1 MKASRLLLLSMAL
14 SPAMLLGQKKED
26 LLSIQRDIADMTD
39 RVKQLQKAFD
49 EKIAALTALVQ
60 QSIDTSNKTSAA
72 MVTMQHSVDQKMADQ
87 QVKLVTPL
95 ATMGAKVDEM
105 SGDFRSV
112 QTNVAELVR
121 HLNTLDDK
129 VKDIS
134 DAIRSLQA
142 PPAAPPP
149 AAGAAGTAA
158 QQAPDACVGA
168 SVDLSYTTALGDYNG
183 KKDDLALQEF
193 HQYVKCF
200 PQSANAPNAAY
211 YVGQI
216 YYRAEDWPNAVQA
229 FDDVVE
235 KFPTNPKTSEAAY
248 YKAISLMKN
257 KQRTDA
263 GKEFKNFISNYPES
277 THVKEAHLHL
287 RELGMEAA
295 PRNRKN

>member
-1 MKASRLLLLSMAL
+1 MNAARLLLLSMAL
-14 SPAMLLGQKKED
+14 SPAILVGQKKDD

-142 PPAAPPP
+142 PPPPPPGNP
-149 AAGAAGTAA
+149 AAGGTAA
-158 QQAPDACVGA
+158 QTPDACTGA
-168 SVDLSYTTALGDYNG
+168 SVDLSYTTALGDFNA

-200 PQSANAPNAAY
+200 PQSANAPNAAWY
-211 YVGQI
+211 IGQI

-257 KQRTDA
+257 RQKTDA
-263 GKEFKNFISNYPES
+263 GKEFRNFIANYPES
-277 THVKEAHLHL
+277 THIREAHAHL
-287 RELGMEAA
+287 RELGMEVT
-295 PRNRKN
+295 PRHK